1 MPIAG
6 EIAMRRRTILAGATL
21 GPMLLLGCNRIAP
34 VYTVTEANFLGSAP
48 LSRRADQI
56 RRAAIRRNWA
66 VQDTRAGAMRA
77 TFNARGNQAVVEITY
92 TRDSFSI
99 RHLESSNLNFNGTE
113 IHRAYNGW
121 VQDLERGI
129 IAASAT

>member
-1 MPIAG
+1 
-6 EIAMRRRTILAGATL
+6 MRRRTILAGAAL
-21 GPMLLLGCNRIAP
+21 GPLLLLGCNRAAP

-48 LSRRADQI
+48 LARRADQI

-99 RHLESSNLNFNGTE
+99 RHLESNNLNFTGAE

-129 IAASAT
+129 IAASAS